1 EQGFAATIT
10 HSVEAY
16 YGRLDTL
23 VLKHHASEYPACRSV
38 RVIPNGVAVA
48 PRPGSRPPHARF
60 LVSGRIAPSKRLE
73 AILEAFALAS
83 QGLREPELH
92 IVGQAEPRDARYASG
107 IVAAASA
114 LPVRFRGAL
123 PGLEHLSEPFTATIV
138 LGTHQGCPNA
148 VLEAMA
154 AGIPVI
160 ANASGGTGELVRDG
174 ETGWLLAED
183 ARSEDI
189 ERAMRDCA
197 RAPERANAFA
207 LRARDHVA
215 EHFSLVAMASR
226 YLDCFASSV
235 S

>member
-1 EQGFAATIT
+1 
-10 HSVEAY
+10 
-16 YGRLDTL
+16 
-23 VLKHHASEYPACRSV
+23 V
-38 RVIPNGVAVA
+38 RVIPNGVAMP

-73 AILEAFALAS
+73 AILEAFARAS

-174 ETGWLLAED
+174 ETGWLL
-183 ARSEDI
+183 SEAAGREEL

-197 RAPERANAFA
+197 SAPERADRFA
-207 LRARDHVA
+207 ARARDRVA
-215 EHFSLVAMASR
+215 RHFSLEAMASS
-226 YLDCFASSV
+226 YLDCLSASV